1 MRRWTR
7 DSYRGLDALRAETVP
22 VPEPGPGQALVRV
35 VASSV
40 NTADLEHLE
49 GRPWLS
55 RIGTGLRTPR
65 DRVPGFDVA
74 GVVEAVGPG
83 AGGTEPARP
92 GAGGAVSRH
101 VAGAGAGAGAPPLRP
116 GDRVWADLFSRG
128 AGAFAPFVCAPA
140 AAFTPLPDGVPLEAA
155 AGVPHSG
162 VLALQALTA
171 GGGVKAGSHVLVN
184 GGGGCVGPFAI
195 QLAKHFGAEVTAVDD
210 GVRAELMRAA
220 GADHVVDHTR
230 SDVTRG
236 TERYDVVVDIAA
248 NRGFLAFR
256 RILAP
261 RGRYTL
267 VARDVRGFAAAALL
281 GPVLGGR
288 RRIGVFGWEPNR
300 RRDLDTLGTLLANG
314 ALRTITDRTFPLAE
328 VRDALEHVR
337 ERRAV
342 GGKVVLL
349 GEGGGSW

>member
-1 MRRWTR
+1 MERWAR
-7 DSYRGLDALRAETVP
+7 DSYGGLEVLRRETVA
-22 VPEPGPGQALVRV
+22 VPEPGPGEVLVRV

-55 RIGTGLRTPR
+55 RIGTGLRAPR
-65 DRVPGFDVA
+65 NRIPGFDVA
-74 GVVEAVGPG
+74 GVVQAVGPG
-83 AGGTEPARP
+83 AP
-92 GAGGAVSRH
+92 S
-101 VAGAGAGAGAPPLRP
+101 LRP

-128 AGAFAPFVCAPA
+128 AGAFAPFVCAPS
-140 AAFTPLPDGVPLEAA
+140 AAFARLPDGVPFEAA

-171 GGGVKAGSHVLVN
+171 GGGVRSGSRVLVN

-195 QLAKHFGAEVTAVDD
+195 QLAKHFGAEVTAIDD
-210 GVRAELMRAA
+210 GARAGLMRAA
-220 GADHVVDHTR
+220 GADRTVDHTR

-236 TERYDVVVDIAA
+236 AERFDVVVDIAA
-248 NRGFLAFR
+248 SRHFLAFR

-267 VARDVRGFAAAALL
+267 IARDVRGFAAAALL
-281 GPVLGGR
+281 GPVTGGR
-288 RRIGVFGWEPNR
+288 RRIGVFGWEPSR
-300 RRDLDTLGTLLANG
+300 RRDLDTLGALLASG
-314 ALRTITDRTFPLAE
+314 ALRTVTDRTFALAE
-328 VRDALEHVR
+328 ARDALAYVR

-349 GEGGGSW
+349 GKGARSW

>member
-1 MRRWTR
+1 MVTDRPTMRRWTR
-7 DSYRGLDALRAETVP
+7 DSYRGLDALRTETVP
-22 VPEPGPGQALVRV
+22 VPEPGPGQVLVRI

-65 DRVPGFDVA
+65 DRVPGFDAA
-74 GVVEAVGPG
+74 GVVAAVGPG
-83 AGGTEPARP
+83 S
-92 GAGGAVSRH
+92 V
-101 VAGAGAGAGAPPLRP
+101 PLRP

-140 AAFTPLPDGVPLEAA
+140 AAFAPLPDGVPFEAA

-162 VLALQALTA
+162 LLALQALTA
-171 GGGVKAGSHVLVN
+171 GGGVRSGSHVLVN

-210 GVRAELMRAA
+210 GARAELMRAA
-220 GADHVVDHTR
+220 GADHVVDHNR

-236 TERYDVVVDIAA
+236 TERFDVVVDIAA
-248 NRGFLAFR
+248 HRSFLAFR

-267 VARDVRGFAAAALL
+267 IARDVRGFVAAALL

-328 VRDALEHVR
+328 ARDALEHVR

-349 GEGGGSW
+349 GEGVGSW